1 MGLLLVCVTFIAY
14 LPAFTAGFIWDDDRY
29 VTDNPLLTAPDGLWR
44 IWFSLDSP
52 SQYFPLTYTVF
63 RFEHALWGLTPAGYH
78 WVNIVL
84 HAINALLVWRLL
96 QRLGVPGA
104 WLAAA
109 IFALHPVQ
117 VESVAWITE
126 LKNVMS
132 LFFILL
138 ALLAWLEFIETESST
153 RWRWYGLAL
162 IGQALA
168 LASKSTA
175 CTLPAALLLML
186 WFKYKPI
193 SWLRLA
199 QIVPFLALGAGMGL
213 LAMWWERYHQ
223 GTEGKLFALHF
234 LERILVAS
242 HAVWFYLGK
251 LIWPV
256 NLTFSYP
263 RWSINPADPSAW
275 GWLAAVV
282 ALAAVIYFFRG
293 RLGRGPEVAMLFYV
307 LTLSPLL
314 GFIMLFTF
322 RYTFV
327 ADHYQYVACIGPIAL
342 ASASLT
348 KAFATERNAKTFLRP
363 VVCGTLLLTL
373 GVLTWRQCGMYTDQE
388 TLWRTTIQ
396 RNPASWMA
404 HADLG
409 EFLAQQGHV
418 DEAVSQWQ
426 QAVKINPHDAA
437 AYYDLGLANSLAGKV
452 GPAVENYQKALKIDP
467 DHVNACNRLAWV
479 LATCPIPDMRDGSK
493 AVEWAQHANQLTRG
507 TDADVLTTLAAANAN
522 AGRFTEAVAIAQH
535 ALQLAQAQND
545 SSLASSLQEQLKSY
559 QANSPFRDLSLTN
572 IPAATQ

>member
-1 MGLLLVCVTFIAY
+1 MDPKKPRQTARQDKGRSTSTASGSGKSGALSHPPIGETGESSQFLPPPRLMGLLLVCVTFIAY

-96 QRLGVPGA
+96 QRLCVPGA

-109 IFALHPVQ
+109 IFTLHPVQ

-186 WFKYKPI
+186 WFKHKPI

-234 LERILVAS
+234 WNAF
-242 HAVWFYLGK
+242 W
-251 LIWPV
+251 WQ
-256 NLTFSYP
+256 
-263 RWSINPADPSAW
+263 
-275 GWLAAVV
+275 
-282 ALAAVIYFFRG
+282 
-293 RLGRGPEVAMLFYV
+293 AMPF
-307 LTLSPLL
+307 
-314 GFIMLFTF
+314 GF
-322 RYTFV
+322 
-327 ADHYQYVACIGPIAL
+327 
-342 ASASLT
+342 
-348 KAFATERNAKTFLRP
+348 
-363 VVCGTLLLTL
+363 
-373 GVLTWRQCGMYTDQE
+373 TW
-388 TLWRTTIQ
+388 
-396 RNPASWMA
+396 
-404 HADLG
+404 
-409 EFLAQQGHV
+409 
-418 DEAVSQWQ
+418 
-426 QAVKINPHDAA
+426 
-437 AYYDLGLANSLAGKV
+437 AN
-452 GPAVENYQKALKIDP
+452 
-467 DHVNACNRLAWV
+467 
-479 LATCPIPDMRDGSK
+479 
-493 AVEWAQHANQLTRG
+493 
-507 TDADVLTTLAAANAN
+507 
-522 AGRFTEAVAIAQH
+522 
-535 ALQLAQAQND
+535 
-545 SSLASSLQEQLKSY
+545 
-559 QANSPFRDLSLTN
+559 
-572 IPAATQ
+572 